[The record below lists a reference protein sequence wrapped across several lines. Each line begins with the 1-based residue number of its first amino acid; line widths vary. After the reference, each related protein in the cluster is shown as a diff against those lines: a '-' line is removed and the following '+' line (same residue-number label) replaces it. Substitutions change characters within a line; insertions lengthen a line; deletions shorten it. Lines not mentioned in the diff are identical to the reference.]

1 MNNIREKWM
10 TEFLENSVYRID
22 ESTRMNKISLKSIEE
37 SNIWRRPNESSN
49 SIGNQIMHICGNM
62 KQYIIA
68 SLGGMHDQRN
78 RDAEFSIKNGF
89 TSVQLLQKLEDTV
102 HQAKNVLKSCS
113 KSQLLKKREV
123 QGFDLSGIGIVI
135 HAVEHYSYHTG
146 QIAFWAKM
154 LVNKD
159 LGFYDGRDLNIK
171 NKN

>member
-10 TEFLENSVYRID
+10 TEFLENSVYRLD

-37 SNIWRRPNESSN
+37 SNIWRKPNESSN

-62 KQYIIA
+62 TQYIIA
-68 SLGGMHDQRN
+68 SLGGLHDQRN
-78 RDAEFSIKNGF
+78 RDAEFSITNGF
-89 TSVQLLQKLEDTV
+89 TSVQLLQKLENTV
-102 HQAKNVLKSCS
+102 DQAKNVLKSCS
-113 KSQLLKKREV
+113 KSQLLQKREV

-146 QIAFWAKM
+146 QIAFWTKM